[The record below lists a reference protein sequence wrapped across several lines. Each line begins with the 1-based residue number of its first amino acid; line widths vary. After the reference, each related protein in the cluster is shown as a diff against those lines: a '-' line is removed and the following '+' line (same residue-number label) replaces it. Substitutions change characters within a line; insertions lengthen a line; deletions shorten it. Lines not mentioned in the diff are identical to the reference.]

1 MSSQFSDLLKKYDV
15 QVPRYTSY
23 PTVPAWSRTPSM
35 TEWIQDIGV
44 SLKEDKSSWSLY
56 IHVPYCETLCTFCGC
71 NNIITKD
78 HTKESSYVDD
88 LLKEF
93 EIYLQQVPELKQ
105 RNLKHLHLG
114 GGSPTFLSAK
124 ELQRL
129 VSQIL
134 SHVKIDP
141 QNFEG
146 SIEVDPRRTTV
157 DQLKVLRDLGF
168 NRVSLGVQDFNEK
181 VQSLINRKQS
191 FEITENL
198 TRAAREM
205 GYASVNFDLIYGL
218 PAQTKELIEQTV
230 EKTLELRPDRLAF
243 YSFALVPWIKPA
255 QRLFTDDDLPAP
267 DKKRELYEMA
277 RLKFL
282 QAGYVEVG
290 MDHFALPTDELAH
303 ASQKKALH
311 RNFMGYTDQ
320 KTDVLLGIGVSSIS
334 ESHNIFHQNEKLLP
348 KYEASLQQG
357 QIPTTR
363 GHILNARDNQ
373 QRKLILE
380 LITTSQVNLQK
391 LLPDFQQSED
401 FIRLL
406 NEFIQDGLVLWE
418 GETLKLTST
427 GKPFLRNICTL
438 FDDYIN
444 KSKSF
449 NSASDLEDSDPSK
462 PNSKPTE
469 KKIFSKS
476 I

>member
-1 MSSQFSDLLKKYDV
+1 MSLQFSDLLKKYDV

-23 PTVPAWSRTPSM
+23 PTVPAWSRTPTMSD
-35 TEWIQDIGV
+35 WIQDIGF
-44 SLKEDKSSWSLY
+44 SLKEEGASWSLY

-78 HTKESSYVDD
+78 HSKESAYVDD

-114 GGSPTFLSAK
+114 GGTPTFLSAK

-129 VSQIL
+129 VSRIL
-134 SHVKIDP
+134 SHVKIDAKS
-141 QNFEG
+141 FEG
-146 SIEVDPRRTTV
+146 SIEVDPRRTSV
-157 DQLKVLRDLGF
+157 EQLKVLRDLGF

-191 FEITENL
+191 FEITKNL
-198 TRAAREM
+198 TRAARDL
-205 GYASVNFDLIYGL
+205 GYVSVNFDLIYGL

-267 DKKRELYEMA
+267 DKKRELYELA

-290 MDHFALPTDELAH
+290 MDHFALPSDELAH
-303 ASQKKALH
+303 ATQKKSLH

-348 KYEASLQQG
+348 KYEACLQQN

-363 GHILNARDNQ
+363 GHILSSRDNQ

-380 LITTSQVNLQK
+380 LITTSQVNLKEFLQEFK
-391 LLPDFQQSED
+391 QAESFNH
-401 FIRLL
+401 LL
-406 NEFIQDGLVLWE
+406 NEFIKDGLVHWE

-438 FDDYIN
+438 FDDYID
-444 KSKSF
+444 KAKSF
-449 NSASDLEDSDPSK
+449 NSAAELEDSETSQS
-462 PNSKPTE
+462 NNKPTE